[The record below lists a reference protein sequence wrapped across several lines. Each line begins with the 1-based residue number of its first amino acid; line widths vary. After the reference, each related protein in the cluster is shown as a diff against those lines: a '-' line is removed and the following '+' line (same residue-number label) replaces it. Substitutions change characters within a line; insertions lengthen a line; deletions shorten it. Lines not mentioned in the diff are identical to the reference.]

1 MRRLRRND
9 GLNLLSNHLLSGRV
23 PMMTLVHTL
32 AVAEYLNFRHAAN
45 ALGVAQSSVSARV
58 KALEE
63 DLGILLF
70 ERHARGVRLTEAGRH
85 FVERIAVGID
95 QLDHAVKTAGMAAAG
110 ESGRLRI
117 GIHALIPHSFLAK
130 LIGQYRKDYPDVEV
144 EIAEGPAREAV
155 VQLRAGRLD
164 VAFVAGTPQPPD
176 CHSRRTWTEPLLAV
190 LPERHPLAKRSA
202 VTWPDLAGE
211 TFLAYRKFKR
221 PFRAVCWVGGGR
233 ASPVLGTD
241 RTSVSGISAS
251 RGH

>member
-1 MRRLRRND
+1 MVP
-9 GLNLLSNHLLSGRV
+9 LL
-23 PMMTLVHTL
+23 P
-32 AVAEYLNFRHAAN
+32 
-45 ALGVAQSSVSARV
+45 
-58 KALEE
+58 K
-63 DLGILLF
+63 
-70 ERHARGVRLTEAGRH
+70 
-85 FVERIAVGID
+85 
-95 QLDHAVKTAGMAAAG
+95 
-110 ESGRLRI
+110 
-117 GIHALIPHSFLAK
+117 PH
-130 LIGQYRKDYPDVEV
+130 VEV

-251 RGH
+251 RGHAAALSAAMLR

>member
-1 MRRLRRND
+1 
-9 GLNLLSNHLLSGRV
+9 
-23 PMMTLVHTL
+23 MMTLVHTL

-176 CHSRRTWTEPLLAV
+176 CHSRRTWT
-190 LPERHPLAKRSA
+190 
-202 VTWPDLAGE
+202 G
-211 TFLAYRKFKR
+211 YRKFNR
-221 PFRAVCWVGGGR
+221 PFLRVWQVGSGR
-233 ASPVLGTD
+233 ASAALGTD
-241 RTSVSGISAS
+241 RAQIGGSCVGFRHRGATQRLSA
-251 RGH
+251 

>member
-1 MRRLRRND
+1 
-9 GLNLLSNHLLSGRV
+9 
-23 PMMTLVHTL
+23 MTLVHTL

-176 CHSRRTWTEPLLAV
+176 CHSRRTW
-190 LPERHPLAKRSA
+190 
-202 VTWPDLAGE
+202 PDLAGE

-251 RGH
+251 RGHAAALSAAMLR